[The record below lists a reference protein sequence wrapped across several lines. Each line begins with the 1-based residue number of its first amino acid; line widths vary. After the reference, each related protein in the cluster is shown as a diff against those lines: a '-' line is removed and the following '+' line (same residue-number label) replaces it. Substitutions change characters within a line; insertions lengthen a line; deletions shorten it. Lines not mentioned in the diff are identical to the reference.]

1 MLQPAC
7 EVIAVRAIHLLY
19 WQKSPEHYL
28 FQRNPWLVL
37 SFPAVLTTPC
47 WRVAHTCEF
56 SFSYCKSHEVSSRSR
71 KKGHCPGSSS
81 PLPLDWWSQ
90 ALALTECLWNTN
102 SFHLWASL
110 PIWGKVDDKSSMP
123 LLTGGEDW
131 GKNHSKCGLDKH
143 LKSTEAKLESE
154 TV

>member
-7 EVIAVRAIHLLY
+7 EVVAVRAIHLLY

-37 SFPAVLTTPC
+37 SCPAVLTAPC

-56 SFSYCKSHEVSSRSR
+56 SFSCCKSHEVSSRSR
-71 KKGHCPGSSS
+71 EKGTAMVH
-81 PLPLDWWSQ
+81 L
-90 ALALTECLWNTN
+90 
-102 SFHLWASL
+102 HLWTGDLKHL
-110 PIWGKVDDKSSMP
+110 PWQSVCGT
-123 LLTGGEDW
+123 LTLFVSVHHFPSEEKWMTNLPCLCWLGEKY
-131 GKNHSKCGLDKH
+131 KNLSKCGLDKH
-143 LKSTEAKLESE
+143 LKSTEAKLGSE